1 MRGFNILKAKE
12 MFLNMLKWRE
22 DCSVDAIANVCSV
35 FIVCYISFISGLLQE
50 FMLTVILEL
59 CSICTINAACTF
71 IAIRAYGCGTVHISL
86 AGILLWIKLPSSKK

>member
-1 MRGFNILKAKE
+1 

-59 CSICTINAACTF
+59 CSICTVNVVC
-71 IAIRAYGCGTVHISL
+71 
-86 AGILLWIKLPSSKK
+86 